1 MNHAYQRVQAD
12 ESAKAR
18 AGALVFGA
26 AHGYESS
33 MRTVLLTASF
43 PLLALAQEPAKPA
56 KTGWTLMVDAEGQ
69 GAAKVSHAAGLTG
82 TYERARAGIEAV
94 HVGEDHALDIEYYQL
109 SHTFTGAIAADPDR
123 TYGDSTTLRISAFK
137 QWDGPSAHAHY
148 QLVGGIES
156 SPEDGLGLGEAFRWS
171 AGGAYRWTPGA
182 QFDVA
187 LGFQLTSRYEQ
198 SILPIPF
205 VRAYWNP
212 DPRVSVELRVTGL
225 QNGFYARW
233 FVTADK
239 ATSVDF
245 ACAYETQS
253 ILVADGTYGAR
264 GLGIGEVPLR
274 LGVTQ
279 FLESSGTWFA
289 RVGFDWVAFHRET
302 FSHDGET
309 MGVFQAADVP
319 RWSVR
324 LGGRF

>member
-1 MNHAYQRVQAD
+1 M
-12 ESAKAR
+12 
-18 AGALVFGA
+18 GALVFGA
-26 AHGYESS
+26 SRGYKVF
-33 MRTVLLTASF
+33 MRSVLLAASL
-43 PLLALAQEPAKPA
+43 PLFALAQEPTKPA
-56 KTGWTLMVDAEGQ
+56 KMGWTLMVDAEGQ
-69 GAAKVSHAAGLTG
+69 GAAKVSHAAGVTG

-109 SHTFTGAIAADPDR
+109 SHTFTGAIAADPNR
-123 TYGDSTTLRISAFK
+123 RYGDSTTLRISAFS
-137 QWDGPSAHAHY
+137 QWSGPSAHSHY

-156 SPEDGLGLGEAFRWS
+156 SPEDSLGLGEAFRWS
-171 AGGAYRWTPGA
+171 AGGAYRWTPGS

-187 LGFQLTSRYEQ
+187 LGFQITSRFEK
-198 SILPIPF
+198 SVLPIPYL
-205 VRAYWNP
+205 RAYWNP

-239 ATSVDF
+239 ATSIDF

-253 ILVADGTYGAR
+253 ILLTDGTYGAR
-264 GLGIGEVPLR
+264 GLGIGEVPMR

-279 FLESSGTWFA
+279 FLESSGTWFV
-289 RVGFDWVAFHRET
+289 RVGFDWIAYHRET
-302 FSHDGET
+302 FSHSGET
-309 MGVFQAADVP
+309 MNVFEAADVP